1 MLLRLFAVRGLRE
14 VRELVRTQQELATLS
29 SEGMTLLVG
38 SVDVIL
44 HGASLDSSKESTF
57 VLNAQ
62 EYLPCLLSNRG
73 GELLDVI

>member
-1 MLLRLFAVRGLRE
+1 MTTSAAMLLRLFAVRGLGE
-14 VRELVRTQQELATLS
+14 VRELVGAKDELTTLS

-44 HGASLDSSKESTF
+44 YGASLDSSKETAF

-62 EYLPCLLSNRG
+62 EYLPCLLSKR
-73 GELLDVI
+73 